1 MKAFDDL
8 THDELVALDDAAI
21 SFYIDKAC
29 AEEGVPLLP
38 PTAPVPPVIAAIDKR
53 VTHYI
58 VSGLRFASEAD
69 ARAVQSAIAATTS
82 RRSLV
87 YMGSYRWQD
96 PQHDAPAEDEVTINL
111 ERVFD
116 ADGAA
121 AEKAEKE
128 RTSERKAAFDAAK
141 KEYDAALSGRDNVAT
156 NIRGTVN
163 EAHRLQH
170 KRDRLMAE
178 YERYIPLANGDEQVA
193 KRFLQRAHSDA
204 RQVLPSLFPD
214 GWNDE
219 PAKVEP
225 AVAETIPF

>member
-1 MKAFDDL
+1 MKSFDDL

-21 SFYIDKAC
+21 AFYIDKAC

-38 PTAPVPPVIAAIDKR
+38 PTAPVPPIVATIDKR

-58 VSGLRFASEAD
+58 VSGLRFANESD
-69 ARAVQSAIAATTS
+69 ARAVQAAISNTKS
-82 RRSLV
+82 RRALV

-96 PQHDAPAEDEVTINL
+96 PQHDAPAEDEVTITL

-121 AEKAEKE
+121 AEKAENE
-128 RTSERKAAFDAAK
+128 RTGERKAAFDAAK
-141 KEYDAALSGRDNVAT
+141 KEYDAALAGRDNVAA

-163 EAHRLQH
+163 EAHRLQR
-170 KRDRLMAE
+170 KREHLMAE
-178 YERYIPLANGDEQVA
+178 YERYLPLANGDDQVA
-193 KRFLQRAHSDA
+193 KRFLQRAHSNA
-204 RQVLPSLFPD
+204 RDVLPNLFPD

-219 PAKVEP
+219 PVK
-225 AVAETIPF
+225 AVPTEA

>member
-1 MKAFDDL
+1 MKPFDDL

-38 PTAPVPPVIAAIDKR
+38 PSAPVPPIVATIDKR

-58 VSGLRFASEAD
+58 VSGLRFTSEAD
-69 ARAVQSAIAATTS
+69 ARAVQEAIAKATS
-82 RRSLV
+82 RRTLV

-96 PQHDAPAEDEVTINL
+96 PQHDAPAEDEVVVTL

-121 AEKAEKE
+121 AEKAEKD
-128 RTSERKAAFDAAK
+128 RTSARKAEFDAAK
-141 KEYDAALSGRDNVAT
+141 KEYDAALSGRDNVAAQ
-156 NIRGTVN
+156 IRGTVN

-178 YERYIPLANGDEQVA
+178 YERYIPLANGDAQVA

-204 RQVLPSLFPD
+204 RDVLPRLFPD

-219 PAKVEP
+219 PVKVD
-225 AVAETIPF
+225 AVVADTIPF